1 MSLNGYIH
9 LQNIFST
16 RFYIFCLDLIETTN
30 VKAKRFEMIEYT
42 NGFVMLLV
50 FAIWSFSLNIN
61 FGRGKWESKRR
72 FEEQRNTIKLC
83 IVLIETRPYCKVY
96 NSILIFCRSKKL
108 DFF

>member
-9 LQNIFST
+9 LQNIFSA

-50 FAIWSFSLNIN
+50 FAIWSFSQYQ
-61 FGRGKWESKRR
+61 FREGKCELKRR
-72 FEEQRNTIKLC
+72 FKNQRNTITLC
-83 IVLIETRPYCKVY
+83 IALFETRSNCK
-96 NSILIFCRSKKL
+96 
-108 DFF
+108 